1 MLTARR
7 RGCQHC
13 APPLACRE
21 RSIAVIHDDRALGD
35 SGALT
40 RPCAKYRGHAP
51 RSRRA
56 PAAPGARRTLGGL
69 GGADA
74 AVREVSRS
82 CPEIEARPGCAG
94 ARRTLG
100 GLGAMSGPP
109 CSFDRADCEAGDEA
123 VEEEIVEDGHR
134 DAG

>member
-21 RSIAVIHDDRALGD
+21 RGIAVMPRDR
-35 SGALT
+35 GASRL
-40 RPCAKYRGHAP
+40 RRGAP
-51 RSRRA
+51 NV
-56 PAAPGARRTLGGL
+56 GGF

-82 CPEIEARPGCAG
+82 CPEIEARHGCAG
-94 ARRTLG
+94 ARRTVG
-100 GLGAMSGPP
+100 GVGAMSGPP
-109 CSFDRADCEAGDEA
+109 WSFDRAACEAGDA
-123 VEEEIVEDGHR
+123 AGVEEMV
-134 DAG
+134 AAA